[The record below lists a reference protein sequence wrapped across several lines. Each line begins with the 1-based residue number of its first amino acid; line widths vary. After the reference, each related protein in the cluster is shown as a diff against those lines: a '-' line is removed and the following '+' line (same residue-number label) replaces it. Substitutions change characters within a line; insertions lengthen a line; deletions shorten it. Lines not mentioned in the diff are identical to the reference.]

1 MKINNKILH
10 SKILY
15 IFFAILSLILFFF
28 STVNLN
34 AKAFNINNIEI
45 SKPFE
50 IKFDKNEVIND
61 GFKRAFFE
69 LISSIVKSSDQIKVD
84 DVKLNEIKG
93 MIESFTV
100 KEEKFIDNVYH
111 VSLGVSF
118 NKKKIF
124 YFLEKKNIF
133 PSALKKKKFLFIPII
148 IDENENNLLIFSK
161 NKIFEK
167 WNSSNETFHLIDYIL
182 LTEDLE
188 DIKLIQSKYE
198 FIEEYDFK
206 EITDKYFLNDSII
219 ALFFKSKNDVRVLS
233 RIKIKDDIN
242 IKNQSFLNIDLNDDE
257 QSIKIVNDLKI
268 IYEDYWKNMN
278 QINTSIKL
286 PITVKASNFD
296 NSKIINFEKVLAKT
310 DLIYSYTIS
319 KFDRDF
325 IYYQII
331 FNGTPNIF
339 LKTMSDNKLFFNT
352 QNKVWSLK

>member
-15 IFFAILSLILFFF
+15 IFFTILSLILFFF

-69 LISSIVKSSDQIKVD
+69 LIFSIVKSTDQVKVD

-100 KEEKFIDNVYH
+100 KEEKFIDNVYY

-133 PSALKKKKFLFIPII
+133 PSALKKKNFYLF
-148 IDENENNLLIFSK
+148 
-161 NKIFEK
+161 
-167 WNSSNETFHLIDYIL
+167 
-182 LTEDLE
+182 
-188 DIKLIQSKYE
+188 Q
-198 FIEEYDFK
+198 
-206 EITDKYFLNDSII
+206 
-219 ALFFKSKNDVRVLS
+219 
-233 RIKIKDDIN
+233 
-242 IKNQSFLNIDLNDDE
+242 
-257 QSIKIVNDLKI
+257 
-268 IYEDYWKNMN
+268 
-278 QINTSIKL
+278 
-286 PITVKASNFD
+286 
-296 NSKIINFEKVLAKT
+296 
-310 DLIYSYTIS
+310 
-319 KFDRDF
+319 
-325 IYYQII
+325 
-331 FNGTPNIF
+331 
-339 LKTMSDNKLFFNT
+339 
-352 QNKVWSLK
+352 

>member
-15 IFFAILSLILFFF
+15 IFFTILSLILFFF

-124 YFLEKKNIF
+124 
-133 PSALKKKKFLFIPII
+133 
-148 IDENENNLLIFSK
+148 
-161 NKIFEK
+161 
-167 WNSSNETFHLIDYIL
+167 
-182 LTEDLE
+182 
-188 DIKLIQSKYE
+188 
-198 FIEEYDFK
+198 
-206 EITDKYFLNDSII
+206 
-219 ALFFKSKNDVRVLS
+219 
-233 RIKIKDDIN
+233 
-242 IKNQSFLNIDLNDDE
+242 
-257 QSIKIVNDLKI
+257 
-268 IYEDYWKNMN
+268 
-278 QINTSIKL
+278 
-286 PITVKASNFD
+286 
-296 NSKIINFEKVLAKT
+296 
-310 DLIYSYTIS
+310 IYSNNN
-319 KFDRDF
+319 R
-325 IYYQII
+325 
-331 FNGTPNIF
+331 
-339 LKTMSDNKLFFNT
+339 
-352 QNKVWSLK
+352 